1 LAASQELPRNFIPTA
16 MLKNYFKIAFRNLW
30 RNKAFSAI
38 NIFGLAIGIATCL
51 VITLFVADE
60 LSYDRYNQK
69 ADRMVRLIFRAS
81 LNGQKIGTATSAAPA
96 AQTILTDYPEVQ
108 EATRMRNYSAPLVT
122 YGDKTLKEG
131 AFAYVDAN
139 FFQVF
144 TLPFIRGNVKTA
156 LMQPNTMVI
165 SQAIARKYFG
175 DEDPIGKVLQ
185 FKSEHTSYKI
195 TGIIEKVPANSH
207 FHVDLFASMAS
218 LPEAKQ
224 QIWSSNN
231 FFTYLVLR
239 PGYDYKQLEAK
250 LSQVVEKYLGPEI
263 QRDMGMSLELF
274 RKKGNDVGLFLQ
286 PLTAI
291 HLHSDMMNSLE
302 PGGNIKYVYVFGAIA
317 VFMLLIASINFMN
330 LSTASASK
338 RAREVGIRKVLGS
351 VKGDLVQQFLF
362 ESMLLTTIALVMA
375 VVLVQLVLPIFND
388 LANKELTLSLTSNLW
403 LLPGLLLFGLG
414 VGVLA
419 GSYPAFF
426 LSSFRPVV
434 VLKGKLTAG
443 RDSLSLRSG
452 LVVFQ
457 FFVSIALIIGTT
469 VVYKQLTYIQNKKV
483 GYNKDQILVLHDT
496 YVLGQQEELFRQKLL
511 QDSRVVNASIS
522 AYLPAGPTGTNSS
535 VVLPA
540 GNNSQSVSTQQYYID
555 YNYLPTLGMQIVAGR
570 NFSQDFATDSACI
583 IINEAAA
590 KAFGWHKKVV
600 GNTVTSIF
608 NNQGDKVI
616 YKVIGVVKDFHFKSL
631 HERIGPL
638 VMFLGDNSGSLIIK
652 VKTKDI
658 AGLLTSIKNQ
668 WTSFTAEVPLE
679 YTFLDDRFAQTYRAE
694 QKIGQILSIFA
705 GLTIFVACLGLFGL
719 ATFTAEQRTKE
730 IGIRK
735 VLGASLPNIVSLLSK
750 DFLKLV
756 LLANIIAWPLA
767 WYGMHQWLQ
776 DFEYRTNISW
786 WVFALAGAA
795 ALLIALITISFQ
807 AIKAAIAN
815 PVRSLRSE

>member
-1 LAASQELPRNFIPTA
+1 

-30 RNKAFSAI
+30 RHKAFSAI
-38 NIFGLAIGIATCL
+38 NILGLAIGIATCL

-60 LSYDRYNQK
+60 LNYDRYNEK

-81 LNGQKIGTATSAAPA
+81 LNGEKIGTATSAAPA
-96 AQTILTDYPEVQ
+96 AQTILSDYPEVQ
-108 EATRMRNYSAPLVT
+108 EATRMRTHGAPLVT
-122 YGDKTLKEG
+122 YGNKTLKEE

-165 SQAIARKYFG
+165 SQVIAKKYFG

-185 FKSEHTSYKI
+185 FKSENTSYKI
-195 TGIIEKVPANSH
+195 TGVIEKMPLNSH
-207 FHVDLFASMAS
+207 FQVALFASMAS

-239 PGYDYKQLEAK
+239 PGYNYKQLEVK

-263 QRDMGMSLELF
+263 QRDMGMSLAQF

-286 PLTAI
+286 PITDI
-291 HLHSDMMNSLE
+291 HLRSDLANSIE
-302 PGGNIKYVYVFGAIA
+302 PGGNIKYVYIFGAIA
-317 VFMLLIASINFMN
+317 VFMLIIASINFMN

-338 RAREVGIRKVLGS
+338 RAWEVGIRKVLGS
-351 VKGDLVQQFLF
+351 VKGELVQQFLL
-362 ESMLLTTIALVMA
+362 ESILLTTIALILA
-375 VVLVQLVLPIFND
+375 IALVHLALPIFNALSD
-388 LANKELTLSLTSNLW
+388 KELTLQLTSNFW
-403 LLPGLLLFGLG
+403 LLPGLLLFGLL

-443 RDSLSLRSG
+443 RETLSLRSG

-457 FFVSIALIIGTT
+457 FFISIALIIGTT

-483 GYNKDQILVLHDT
+483 GYDKDQVLVLHNT
-496 YVLGQQEELFRQKLL
+496 YVLGQQEEVLRQKLL

-522 AYLPAGPTGTNSS
+522 SYLPAGSTSSNSS
-535 VVLPA
+535 VMLPA
-540 GNNSQSVSTQQYYID
+540 DNASQSVSTQQYYID
-555 YNYLPTLGMQIVAGR
+555 YNYIPTLGMQLVAGR
-570 NFSQDFATDSACI
+570 NFSKDFATDSTGI

-590 KAFGWHKKVV
+590 RAFGRHKQVV
-600 GNTVTSIF
+600 GSTVSYIF
-608 NNQGDKVI
+608 NNQGNKAV

-631 HERIGPL
+631 HQRIAPL
-638 VMFLGDNSGSLIIK
+638 VMFLGDNSGSLIVK

-658 AGLLTSIKNQ
+658 AGLLATIKTH
-668 WTSFTAEVPLE
+668 WTNFTAEAPLE
-679 YTFLDDRFAQTYRAE
+679 YTFMDDRFAQTYQSE
-694 QKIGQILSIFA
+694 QKIGQILGIFA

-735 VLGASLPNIVSLLSK
+735 VLGASLPNIVGLLSK

-756 LLANIIAWPLA
+756 LLANVIAWPLA

-786 WVFALAGAA
+786 WVFALAGAS

-815 PVRSLRSE
+815 PVKSLRSE